1 MSISNQTGIE
11 DVITLSSI
19 SDYDSMLAST
29 YGSDT
34 ITLSDHANVVTS
46 GGYTV
51 GTNWPGNLTVGTLN
65 TTGLGLNPGN
75 LTGSI
80 TGLSGVHPNTAW
92 STNLSTNTSGKLQLN
107 GDNADIEVNGV
118 SLMSLIDEL
127 KERLNWL
134 TVNPELESEW
144 DELRELGERYRE
156 LEKQCKEKA
165 KVWEKLKSMPPP
177 AML

>member
-1 MSISNQTGIE
+1 MSTSNQTGIE
-11 DVITLSSI
+11 DVITLSNI
-19 SDYDSMLAST
+19 SDYDSMLASSS

-34 ITLSDHANVVTS
+34 LTLSDLNSTVTS
-46 GGYTV
+46 GGYVVDSNLT
-51 GTNWPGNLTVGTLN
+51 WPGNLTVGTIS
-65 TTGLGLNPGN
+65 TAGLGLNPGN
-75 LTGSI
+75 LSGGI
-80 TGLSGVHPNTAW
+80 TGLHPNAVW
-92 STNLSTNTSGKLQLN
+92 STNLSSNASGKLQLN

-134 TVNPELESEW
+134 TVNPELEAEW

-165 KVWEKLKSMPPP
+165 EVWKKLKSMPPP
-177 AML
+177 VIP